1 MKVIIDRFDGDCAIV
16 EIDEGS
22 FACLP
27 AELVPKGAKE
37 GSVIKICLDENASRE
52 REQNANTLMNKLFME
67 EE

>member
-1 MKVIIDRFDGDCAIV
+1 MKVIIDKFEGNCAIV

-37 GSVIKICLDENASRE
+37 GSVINICLDENASLE
-52 REQNANTLMNKLFME
+52 REQNANALMNKLFTE
-67 EE
+67 